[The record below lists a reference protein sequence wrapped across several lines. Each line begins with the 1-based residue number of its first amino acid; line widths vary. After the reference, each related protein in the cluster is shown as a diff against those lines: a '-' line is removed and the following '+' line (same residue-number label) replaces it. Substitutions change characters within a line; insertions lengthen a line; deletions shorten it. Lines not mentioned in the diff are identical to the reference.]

1 MHLLSRLM
9 PSTNG
14 KLKIF
19 LVALGYASATTHS
32 HQEVKCNS
40 GSFKIKKSQGGGEL
54 YENNK
59 EQEETYSPLFFIKK
73 MNIWGC

>member
-19 LVALGYASATTHS
+19 LVALGYASATTHK
-32 HQEVKCNS
+32 HLTIKCNS
-40 GSFKIKKSQGGGEL
+40 CSI
-54 YENNK
+54 NNK
-59 EQEETYSPLFFIKK
+59 ERKGVGNITRRIKSK
-73 MNIWGC
+73 KQSIPP